1 MSQARQKSWKQSIT
15 VVVVV
20 VVVMC
25 WSDGDLVIG
34 VGDQLV
40 DADQGLGVW

>member
-20 VVVMC
+20 MC
-25 WSDGDLVIG
+25 WSEGDLVIG

-40 DADQGLGVW
+40 DADQGLGGW